1 MGGDN
6 SCMAANKH
14 LDHRAVGGGGLGK
27 GGDID
32 SAVLAA
38 TNFGGSGMVQR
49 LEISFSAE
57 NLPNMDTM
65 S

>member
-38 TNFGGSGMVQR
+38 TNFGGGGMVQR
-49 LEISFSAE
+49 LEISFSA
-57 NLPNMDTM
+57 
-65 S
+65 